1 MSKPTLTKEQEAY
14 VQQMMEQAVAKQNK
28 ELELKQ
34 RQREI
39 NQVQMGAYVQE
50 LRVQEGSP
58 IIDKQTQQQKVD
70 ASGFP
75 QCYPNKYFVRL
86 QAMGLEL
93 ETEVS
98 QTIFDNLE
106 ENRTYLCDGRIAV
119 VKKFGNEYIEPVF
132 KKFTLI

>member
-1 MSKPTLTKEQEAY
+1 MSTKLTKEQQEQVDLMVA
-14 VQQMMEQAVAKQNK
+14 QAVAKQNS

-34 RQREI
+34 RQRET
-39 NQVQMGAYVQE
+39 NLVQMGAFVQE

-58 IIDKQTQQQKVD
+58 IIDKQTQQQKEVN
-70 ASGFP
+70 GIP

-98 QTIFDNLE
+98 QTIYDSLE